1 MPTRRRRPRRGA
13 SCTGLAENQLLRDL
27 PVVPL
32 WSGHGHAVWA
42 PRVHDVTATPF
53 TGLVLAGIGVS

>member
-1 MPTRRRRPRRGA
+1 M
-13 SCTGLAENQLLRDL
+13 
-27 PVVPL
+27 VPL